1 MFYLDKLLNLFKKK
15 PLTSL
20 LLIISLLGVFIFSGL
35 QDNIQKSINKSLE
48 SKKEY
53 PYFYALISAKNN
65 AQRVRRQLVKL
76 PGIQEV
82 KFISKNSVSQKVKE
96 ILKDI
101 NVGENSELFNYEG
114 LKISLSLELPPRGVN
129 LIRDYVKRLV
139 GSEIIIGSLQ
149 GVSKKEVKSGLSNFL
164 KNWGWEAILFAL
176 SLLSITLFLIIA
188 FDQKREFYL
197 FEEFSRKSKVGV
209 KIYALFITICFAISL
224 ISLALFNSVSWYGPV
239 LLFIL
244 FQMTNL
250 LNTLQTRWE

>member
-1 MFYLDKLLNLFKKK
+1 
-15 PLTSL
+15 
-20 LLIISLLGVFIFSGL
+20 
-35 QDNIQKSINKSLE
+35 
-48 SKKEY
+48 
-53 PYFYALISAKNN
+53 
-65 AQRVRRQLVKL
+65 
-76 PGIQEV
+76 
-82 KFISKNSVSQKVKE
+82 
-96 ILKDI
+96 
-101 NVGENSELFNYEG
+101 
-114 LKISLSLELPPRGVN
+114 
-129 LIRDYVKRLV
+129 
-139 GSEIIIGSLQ
+139 SLQ